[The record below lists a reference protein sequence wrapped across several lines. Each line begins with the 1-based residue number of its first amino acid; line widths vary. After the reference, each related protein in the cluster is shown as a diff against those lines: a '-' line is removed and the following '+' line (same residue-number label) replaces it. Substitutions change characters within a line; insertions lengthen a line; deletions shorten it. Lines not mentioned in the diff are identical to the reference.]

1 MAKKVVRRPKRKIIV
16 PKKDYFVENELT
28 PHFLEVGVLSRFT
41 TERGKIVPRSR
52 SGLNSKNQRIVT
64 LEIKY
69 ARHLALMPF
78 VVRD

>member
-1 MAKKVVRRPKRKIIV
+1 MAKKVQRRPRRKIIV
-16 PKKDYFVENELT
+16 PKKDYFVENNLT
-28 PHFLEVGVLSRFT
+28 PYFSEVAVLQRFT

-52 SGLNSKNQRIVT
+52 SGLNSKNQRRLT

>member
-16 PKKDYFVENELT
+16 PKKDYFVENKMT
-28 PHFLEVGVLSRFT
+28 PYFAEVATLQRFT

-52 SGLNSKNQRIVT
+52 SGLNSKNQRRVT

-69 ARHLALMPF
+69 ARHLALLPF

>member
-1 MAKKVVRRPKRKIIV
+1 MAKKVQRRPRRKIVV
-16 PKKDYFVENELT
+16 PKKDYFVEHELT
-28 PHFLEVGVLSRFT
+28 PHFSDVATLQKFT

-52 SGLNSKNQRIVT
+52 SGLNAKNQKRVT

>member
-1 MAKKVVRRPKRKIIV
+1 MPKKVVRRPRRKIIV
-16 PKKDYFVENELT
+16 PKKDYFVENNLV
-28 PHFLEVGVLSRFT
+28 PHFSEVTVLQRFT

-52 SGLNSKNQRIVT
+52 SGLNSKNQRQVT